1 MQYIIFIKYMC
12 NLIFEHVS
20 HKKRNSSKY
29 ISFKNRYKSK
39 NKRLE
44 KERIAIKMN
53 ICTLCIYK
61 QFSIVQSFCFVEQIA
76 LGTFPRSGY
85 LKFPRSRIALNST
98 ATG

>member
-53 ICTLCIYK
+53 IC
-61 QFSIVQSFCFVEQIA
+61 EM
-76 LGTFPRSGY
+76 
-85 LKFPRSRIALNST
+85 
-98 ATG
+98 